1 MRCEYRLPSAPYRR
15 HNVTANAPDS
25 QSSSAYKPS
34 ERAKFY
40 RPSDRGSG
48 STRRMSTG
56 RRVWYFFVI
65 GLTRLLLRFFWS
77 SCRIEKVL
85 GQEHLDKL
93 RENDQPAII
102 CYWHQMHIFCAWLM
116 FKQIKKGMKVG
127 FLISPSVTGEVP
139 AAIVRGKGARVLRGS
154 STRSGG
160 QALRDM
166 YNVVVKE
173 HICPVM
179 TADGPKGPL
188 HEFKAGAI
196 LLARMTKAPIVPV
209 VYAAERYRNWDSWDE
224 FIVPRPFTRIVM
236 AVGEPVEVPKNL
248 AMDALEPFQR
258 DMEEKMARLAEQAR
272 GSFVDD

>member
-1 MRCEYRLPSAPYRR
+1 MQAPSRTPLADRLA
-15 HNVTANAPDS
+15 NVTANAPDS
-25 QSSSAYKPS
+25 RGGSAYKPS
-34 ERAKFY
+34 ERAKFH

-48 STRRMSTG
+48 STRRMSRG
-56 RRVWYFFVI
+56 RRVWYAFVI
-65 GLTRLLLRFFWS
+65 GLTRLLLRFFWW

-85 GQEHLDKL
+85 GQEHLDAL
-93 RENDQPAII
+93 REDNQPAII
-102 CYWHQMHIFCAWLM
+102 CYWHQMHIFCSWLM
-116 FKQIKKGMKVG
+116 FEQIKQGMKVG

-139 AAIVRGKGARVLRGS
+139 AAVARSKGARVLRGS

-173 HICPVM
+173 RISPVT

-188 HEFKAGAI
+188 HEFKAGAV

-224 FIVPRPFTRIVM
+224 FIVPRPFTRIVI
-236 AVGEPVEVPKNL
+236 AVGEPVTVPKDL
-248 AMDALEPFQR
+248 AVGALEPLQR
-258 DMEEKMARLAEQAR
+258 DMEEKMARLIEQAR
-272 GSFVDD
+272 ATFTED